1 MWVQIPLGAPFSKTL
16 KILKNINKQGG
27 LMSLIVRSKV
37 KKAAKGV
44 RVSSDFYSALDKKV
58 EDVIKEATRRAK
70 GNRRAT
76 IRAVDL

>member
-1 MWVQIPLGAPFSKTL
+1 
-16 KILKNINKQGG
+16 
-27 LMSLIVRSKV
+27 MSLIVRSKV

-58 EDVIKEATRRAK
+58 DEVIKEATRRAK
-70 GNRRAT
+70 GNKRAT